1 MSSETSTRR
10 AATWPR
16 FTWRTTAVVTVVA
29 VRLFVAITYRP
40 HFILDAGYDDGAYV
54 SRAMM
59 FADGH
64 WATRFDDI
72 TFLRG
77 PLYALYL
84 AAVSRSGL
92 PLPLVDC
99 VLLLLTAWWL
109 GHEISHLVTKT
120 GRLTWVLFIGT
131 AVVPIA
137 ETLTGVHV
145 IRDTFA
151 QYLLVATCAAGL
163 HVVRTQRHHWQ
174 WLGATGLGIGALLI
188 TREDAIW
195 AVPAGVALLVVVV
208 VRDVRA
214 RAWWPIVFAV
224 VAFGVAL
231 VGPQAVVT
239 QLNARWGLDAAT
251 LFNDAAFTRAHQA
264 LAKYSNDGTSNP
276 YAFTRPMYDSLVE
289 RSPSFGSIAP
299 GFEAWQRG
307 DDRVT
312 YVDAIRFGLG
322 YGLHASGQLADEHV
336 RNRTLTGIAD
346 EIEALCVADDRTACD
361 EWAGPP
367 PIPVVRPSDVWAAII
382 RPLTGAEQLLM
393 VEGPPSAVPGHDG
406 SAAALREWEV
416 ITNTSPPPGSYT
428 VVDGIVRF
436 TAERTTAGT
445 IAESVVLTTGRVLSP
460 AIRIAGLLAGILLAV
475 RRQWRLLGVG
485 AVLLAT
491 AWIRASQVALATHF
505 RIGDFDFHYV
515 QPAATLVHV
524 TALIWLGAAWV
535 ARSDRRSMVDAT
547 VTTA

>member
-1 MSSETSTRR
+1 MPSETSIGR
-10 AATWPR
+10 AALQRLRAPR
-16 FTWRTTAVVTVVA
+16 TAAVVIVVA
-29 VRLFVAITYRP
+29 LRLFVALTYRP
-40 HFILDAGYDDGAYV
+40 HFFLTASYDDGAYV

-59 FADGH
+59 FAGGS

-77 PLYALYL
+77 PLYGLYL

-109 GHEISHLVTKT
+109 AHEISMLVTRS
-120 GRLTWVLFIGT
+120 GRLTWILFIGT
-131 AVVPIA
+131 AIVPIA
-137 ETLTGVHV
+137 ETITGVHV

-163 HVVRTQRHHWQ
+163 HVVRTVERQ
-174 WLGATGLGIGALLI
+174 WLWLAVTGLGIGALLI
-188 TREDAIW
+188 TREDALW
-195 AVPAGVALLVVVV
+195 AVPAGIALVVLVA
-208 VRDVRA
+208 VREISA
-214 RAWWPIVFAV
+214 RRWLPLAGAVLTFVAV
-224 VAFGVAL
+224 VM
-231 VGPQAVVT
+231 GPQAAVT
-239 QLNARWGLDAAT
+239 ALNARWGLDAPT
-251 LFNDAAFTRAHQA
+251 LFDDAVFTRAHQA

-276 YAFTRPMYDSLVE
+276 YAFTRPMYDSLVA
-289 RSPSFGSIAP
+289 RSPSLASIAP

-322 YGLHASGQLADEHV
+322 YGLHASGQLADEPT
-336 RNRTLTGIAD
+336 RNRVLNGIAD
-346 EIEALCVADDRTACD
+346 EVEALCLTDDRPACD

-367 PIPVVRPSDVWAAII
+367 PIPVVRPSDVWAAIT

-393 VEGPPSAVPGHDG
+393 VEGAPSRVPGEDG
-406 SAAALREWEV
+406 SATALREWEIV
-416 ITNTSPPPGSYT
+416 TNTSPPPGSYT
-428 VVDGIVRF
+428 IVDGTVRF
-436 TAERTTAGT
+436 NAERTSVGT
-445 IAESVVLTTGRVLSP
+445 IAESAVLTIGRVLTP
-460 AIRIAGLLAGILLAV
+460 VVRVAGLLAGVVLVA
-475 RRQWRLLGVG
+475 RRRWRLVGVG

-491 AWIRASQVALATHF
+491 AWLRASQVALAAHF

-524 TALIWLGAAWV
+524 TALIWLAAVWV
-535 ARSDRRSMVDAT
+535 ERPVRRPVELR
-547 VTTA
+547 TT